1 MISYLKGTVASIQ
14 KSTGN
19 RVTLILDVNYIGYEI
34 QITRRLSQELPVAL
48 SEKTVQIFTHL
59 QIREEQQVLYGF
71 ASAAERDLFRQLV
84 SVNGIGAQLAI
95 ALLDTLGLPNL
106 VQAIV
111 TGNIRALSKTPGVGS
126 KTAERIALELKT
138 KLAQWHKVSEVES
151 PLSANRLSPGIQ
163 EDVEMTLLALGY
175 ENDEIAQ
182 ALHAISEDAQVAKSK
197 NAEDWIREAIAWLS
211 R

>member
-151 PLSANRLSPGIQ
+151 PLSPNGLSPGIQ